1 MLMAAV
7 VYLRVACGYD
17 NVPLLP
23 AMTLLGSIGIAIIEV
38 KSIYEKAEEKE
49 QRNFDDAA
57 HTLAQCLKML
67 KDKGIINKIG
77 IIMCILLCRLIDLS
91 GIIGSEHIL
100 PIVSFFFIMNES
112 FSIMENLKQL
122 NVPIPDFLATKLD
135 NLKNMGKKNKK

>member
-1 MLMAAV
+1 MNLSATSILLILILLD
-7 VYLRVACGYD
+7 YLTGVLVAILERK
-17 NVPLLP
+17 NNS
-23 AMTLLGSIGIAIIEV
+23 TIG
-38 KSIYEKAEEKE
+38 
-49 QRNFDDAA
+49 R
-57 HTLAQCLKML
+57 
-67 KDKGIINKIG
+67 KGIINKIG

-135 NLKNMGKKNKK
+135 NLKNMGKKNKNSVDKVISLCYT

>member
-1 MLMAAV
+1 MNLSATSILLILILLD
-7 VYLRVACGYD
+7 YLTGVLVAILERKI
-17 NVPLLP
+17 NS
-23 AMTLLGSIGIAIIEV
+23 TIG
-38 KSIYEKAEEKE
+38 
-49 QRNFDDAA
+49 R
-57 HTLAQCLKML
+57 
-67 KDKGIINKIG
+67 KGIINKIG